1 MKNNVNEFGL
11 VNSLTDIINNDEED
25 STNVVIAKYILN
37 HINSL
42 KELNIFDMAEE
53 CFVTR
58 ASIRRFCQNIGFEN
72 FREMKNCSQQHYSFY
87 KQSPYVE
94 NYDEYLVEL
103 INEMLADC
111 TKCYNGEKYKLASLM
126 KDAKSV
132 IFLISDIYSSRCIE
146 FQKMMIMNGKMVR
159 VIRHGFS
166 KNKLLNNLLEED
178 LLVVV
183 SVSGGFA
190 LEIKD
195 VIEDKIC
202 QKALITTINDKKILS
217 IYNHIFRV
225 SKKPILPYKSI
236 FHTYAIEYYLD
247 LVCNDYINQIRE

>member
-1 MKNNVNEFGL
+1 MKNNINEFGL
-11 VNSLTDIINNDEED
+11 VNSLTDIINNEEED
-25 STNVVIAKYILN
+25 STNVVLAKYVLN
-37 HINSL
+37 RINSL

-58 ASIRRFCQNIGFEN
+58 ASVRRFCQNLGFEN

-94 NYDEYLVEL
+94 NYEEYLVDL
-103 INEMLADC
+103 IQEMLTDC
-111 TKCYNGEKYKLASLM
+111 TKCYNNEEYKLAALM
-126 KDAKSV
+126 KEAGNV

-146 FQKMMIMNGKMVR
+146 FQRLMIMNGKMVR

-166 KNKLLNNLLEED
+166 GNKLLTNLSDND
-178 LLVVV
+178 LVVVV

-195 VIEDKIC
+195 VIEENPCK
-202 QKALITTINDKKILS
+202 KALITTIDDKKILS
-217 IYNHIFRV
+217 LYDYIFKV
-225 SKKPILPYKSI
+225 SRKPVLPYKSI

-247 LVCNDYINQIRE
+247 LVYNDYSNLIRK